1 MSKKNNDNPNNK
13 LFMKRFLILISAF
26 VLSALAFSA
35 RAQMPQLPNDP
46 EVKVG
51 KLENGLT
58 YYIRHN
64 DKPAGRAEFYLA
76 TNVGAIQETPD
87 QDGLAHF
94 LEHMCFNGT
103 KNFPDKGIL
112 NWLQSIGAS
121 FGGNVNAATGI
132 DQTTYML
139 NNIPLVRESVVDTC
153 LLILHDYSH
162 FVTNDPVEIDKERP
176 VIIEERRTRRNAG
189 WRTFEK
195 SLPYLYGDTKYA
207 TCTLIGSKENLETF
221 KPESLE
227 NFYHTWYRP
236 DLQAVVV
243 VGDVDV
249 ASVESKIKTIF
260 ADIPAAVN
268 PKPKEKIQFKEFS
281 EPRVA
286 VITDPETTSS
296 SVEMVWESEARD
308 EALNATVSGL
318 MMDLVESVV
327 QSVMSERFDDIT
339 SKADSPYLYG
349 SFGFGKL
356 CEAIEG
362 ADGNVGLKE
371 DNILGGFKAFVTEL
385 ERMKRYGLTDA
396 EVSRAKDNIIAAY
409 EKAAN
414 SADTRKN
421 SEFVKP
427 LINHFFSSYAYMVPS
442 EKLEL
447 VKNLF
452 GQLSTSV
459 INQVL
464 SMSLTDANSLVVIY
478 SGPEKEG
485 ISTPTVEQLLQVIDE
500 VKKSEIEAPAEE
512 ASNEPLMDPASLKGG
527 KVKKTTTTI
536 YGATE
541 WILSNGVKV
550 VAMPTDY
557 KKDQILFSLYKNG
570 GESLIPTEDLAS
582 FDDNIFGLFQRSQGL
597 SKFKGT
603 ELSKMLSGK
612 MVSVSPFI
620 DALYNGISGNSS
632 VKDLETAFQLLYLN
646 FVEPRFDQEEFDNA
660 MAQLKAVLPNIE
672 NTPNFAFQRRFTK
685 VLYNDD
691 PRNEV
696 ISMDKLGRANLQTIE
711 SNYRK
716 LFSDAA
722 GAVMVIVGDFN
733 PESLKP
739 LVEKYVGSLP
749 KGKKAAKWAD
759 VLPQLVKGKVSDV
772 FEQKMETPLATV
784 LQVYSDYHPFSVK
797 DRTLVS
803 AVSYILDQIYTDTLR
818 EDEGGTYGASSAISA
833 RKIPDSR
840 YLLQVY
846 FNCKPAMA
854 EKLRALAQE
863 GFRKL
868 AEEGPTDE
876 QFKRTVEHFKKNV
889 PESRI
894 NNSYWLSNILSYF
907 REGYDNDKEWEA
919 AVNGL
924 TKEGIRE
931 AAARLYNSGNFVEV
945 VMMPGET
952 TEAE

>member
-1 MSKKNNDNPNNK
+1 
-13 LFMKRFLILISAF
+13 MKRFLILISAF
-26 VLSALAFSA
+26 VLSASAFSA
-35 RAQMPQLPNDP
+35 QAQMQQLPNDP
-46 EVKVG
+46 EVKTG
-51 KLENGLT
+51 KLDNGLT

-64 DKPAGRAEFYLA
+64 DKPVGRAEFYLA

-103 KNFPDKGIL
+103 KNFPEKGIL

-176 VIIEERRTRRNAG
+176 VIIEERRSRRNAG

-195 SLPYLYGDTKYA
+195 SLPYLYGDTKYS

-221 KPESLE
+221 KPESLV

-236 DLQAVVV
+236 DLQAVIV
-243 VGDVDV
+243 VGDIDVD
-249 ASVESKIKTIF
+249 AVESKIKTIF

-268 PKPKEKIQFKEFS
+268 PKPKEKIQFKEFT

-286 VITDPETTSS
+286 VLTDPETTSS
-296 SVEMVWESEARD
+296 TVEMVWESEARD
-308 EALNATVSGL
+308 EAINSTPAG
-318 MMDLVESVV
+318 MMLDLVESVV

-339 SKADSPYLYG
+339 SKADAPYLSG

-362 ADGNVGLKE
+362 VDANVSLKE
-371 DNILGGFKAFVTEL
+371 DNLLGGFKAFLTEV
-385 ERMKRYGLTDA
+385 ERMKRYGLTES
-396 EVSRAKDNIIAAY
+396 EVTRAKDNIIAVY

-414 SADTRKN
+414 GAESRKN
-421 SEFVKP
+421 SEFVNP
-427 LINHFFSSYAYMVPS
+427 LINNFFSNYPYMVPS
-442 EKLEL
+442 VRLEL
-447 VKNLF
+447 VKNIL
-452 GQLSTSV
+452 GQLNAQV
-459 INQVL
+459 MNQVL
-464 SMSLTDANSLVVIY
+464 AQAFADESSLVVIY

-485 ISTPTVEQLLQVIDE
+485 ISTPTAEQLLQVIDE
-500 VKKSEIEAPAEE
+500 VKKSEIEALAEE
-512 ASNEPLMDPASLKGG
+512 AAIEPLMDPTSLKGG
-527 KVKKTTTTI
+527 KVKKTSTTI

-550 VAMPTDY
+550 VVMPTDH

-570 GESLIPTEDLAS
+570 GLSLISTEDLAS
-582 FDDNIFGLFQRSQGL
+582 FDNNIFGLFQRSQGL

-612 MVSVSPFI
+612 MVGVSPFV
-620 DALYNGISGNSS
+620 DDLYNGISGNSS

-646 FVEPRFDQEEFDNA
+646 YVDPRFDQEEYDNA
-660 MAQLKAVLPNIE
+660 IAQISAVLPNLE
-672 NTPNFAFQRRFTK
+672 NTPNFAFQKKLNK

-696 ISMDKLGRANLQTIE
+696 ISMDKLGKASLQTIE
-711 SNYRK
+711 KNYRR
-716 LFSDAA
+716 LFADAA
-722 GAVMVIVGDFN
+722 GAVMVIVGDVN

-759 VLPQLVKGKVSDV
+759 VQPQLVKGDV
-772 FEQKMETPLATV
+772 REVFDQKMETPLATV
-784 LQVYSDYHPFSVK
+784 LQVYSDYRPFSVK
-797 DRTLVS
+797 DRTLAN
-803 AVSYILDQIYTDTLR
+803 AVSYILDQIYVDTLR
-818 EDEGGTYGASSAISA
+818 EDEGGTYGASTVADA
-833 RKIPDSR
+833 RKEPSGR

-846 FNCKPAMA
+846 FNCKPALA
-854 EKLRALAQE
+854 EKLRTVAQE

-876 QFKRTVEHFKKNV
+876 QFTRTVEHFKKNV
-889 PESRI
+889 PENRI
-894 NNSYWLSNILSYF
+894 NNSYWLSNILRYF

-931 AAARLYNSGNFVEV
+931 AAARLYSSGNFAEL

-952 TEAE
+952 SEAE

>member
-1 MSKKNNDNPNNK
+1 
-13 LFMKRFLILISAF
+13 MKRFLILISAF
-26 VLSALAFSA
+26 VLSASAFSA
-35 RAQMPQLPNDP
+35 QAQMQQLPNDP
-46 EVKVG
+46 EVKTG
-51 KLENGLT
+51 KLDNGLT

-103 KNFPDKGIL
+103 KNFPEKGIL

-176 VIIEERRTRRNAG
+176 VIIEERRSRRNAG

-195 SLPYLYGDTKYA
+195 SLPYLYGDTKYS

-221 KPESLE
+221 KLESLV

-236 DLQAVVV
+236 DLQAVIV
-243 VGDVDV
+243 VGDIDVD
-249 ASVESKIKTIF
+249 AVESKIKTIF

-268 PKPKEKIQFKEFS
+268 PKPKEKIQFKEFT

-286 VITDPETTSS
+286 VLTDPETTSS

-308 EALNATVSGL
+308 EAINSTPAG
-318 MMDLVESVV
+318 MMLDLVESVV

-339 SKADSPYLYG
+339 SKADAPYLSG

-362 ADGNVGLKE
+362 VDANVSLKE
-371 DNILGGFKAFVTEL
+371 DNILGGFKAFVTEV
-385 ERMKRYGLTDA
+385 ERMKRYGLTEG
-396 EVSRAKDNIIAAY
+396 EVTRAKDNIIAVY

-414 SADTRKN
+414 GAESRKN
-421 SEFVKP
+421 SEFVNP
-427 LINHFFSSYAYMVPS
+427 LINNFFSNYPYMVPS
-442 EKLEL
+442 VRLEL
-447 VKNLF
+447 VKNIL
-452 GQLSTSV
+452 GQLNAQV
-459 INQVL
+459 MNQVL
-464 SMSLTDANSLVVIY
+464 AQAFADDNSLVVIY

-485 ISTPTVEQLLQVIDE
+485 ISTPTAEQLLQVIDE

-512 ASNEPLMDPASLKGG
+512 AAIEPLMDPSTLKGG
-527 KVKKTTTTI
+527 KVKKTSTTI

-550 VAMPTDY
+550 VVMPTDH

-570 GESLIPTEDLAS
+570 GLSLISTEDLAS
-582 FDDNIFGLFQRSQGL
+582 FDNNIFGLFQRSQGL

-612 MVSVSPFI
+612 MVGVSPFI
-620 DALYNGISGNSS
+620 DDLYNGISGNSS

-646 FVEPRFDQEEFDNA
+646 YVDPRFDQEEYDNA
-660 MAQLKAVLPNIE
+660 IAQISAVLPNLE
-672 NTPNFAFQRRFTK
+672 NTPNFAFQKKLNK

-696 ISMDKLGRANLQTIE
+696 ISMDKLGKASLQTIE
-711 SNYRK
+711 KNYRR
-716 LFSDAA
+716 LFADTA
-722 GAVMVIVGDFN
+722 GAVMVIVGDVN

-739 LVEKYVGSLP
+739 LVEKYIGSLP

-759 VLPQLVKGKVSDV
+759 VQPQLVKGDV
-772 FEQKMETPLATV
+772 REVFDQKMETPLATV
-784 LQVYSDYHPFSVK
+784 LQVYSDYRPFSVK
-797 DRTLVS
+797 DRTLAN
-803 AVSYILDQIYTDTLR
+803 AVSYILDQIYVDTLR
-818 EDEGGTYGASSAISA
+818 EDEGGTYGASTVADA
-833 RKIPDSR
+833 RKEPDGR

-846 FNCKPAMA
+846 FNCKPALA
-854 EKLRALAQE
+854 EKLRTAAQE

-876 QFKRTVEHFKKNV
+876 QFTRTIEHFKKNV
-889 PESRI
+889 PENRI
-894 NNSYWLSNILSYF
+894 NNSYWLSNILRYF
-907 REGYDNDKEWEA
+907 RSGYDNDKEWEA

-924 TKEGIRE
+924 TKENIRE
-931 AAARLYNSGNFVEV
+931 AAARLCNSGNFAEL

-952 TEAE
+952 SEAE

>member
-1 MSKKNNDNPNNK
+1 
-13 LFMKRFLILISAF
+13 MKRFLIFVSAF
-26 VLSALAFSA
+26 VLSASAFLAH
-35 RAQMPQLPNDP
+35 AQMQQLPNDP
-46 EVKVG
+46 AVRVG

-103 KNFPDKGIL
+103 KNFPGKGIL

-162 FVTNDPVEIDKERP
+162 FVTNDPEEIDKERP
-176 VIIEERRTRRNAG
+176 VIIEERRSRRNAA

-195 SLPYLYGDTKYA
+195 SLPYLYGDSKYA

-221 KPESLE
+221 KPESLV
-227 NFYHTWYRP
+227 NFYQTWYRP
-236 DLQAVVV
+236 DMQAVIV

-249 ASVESKIKTIF
+249 DAVEGKIKSIF

-268 PKPKEKIQFKEFS
+268 PKAKEKIQFKEFT

-286 VITDPETTSS
+286 VLTDPETTAPSI
-296 SVEMVWESEARD
+296 EMVWESEARD
-308 EALNATVSGL
+308 EALNSTAAGL
-318 MMDLVESVV
+318 MVDLIESVV
-327 QSVMSERFDDIT
+327 QMVMSERFNDIT
-339 SKADSPYLYG
+339 SKADAPFLYG
-349 SFGFGKL
+349 SFGIGKL

-362 ADGNVGLKE
+362 NDGSVGLKE

-385 ERMKRYGLTDA
+385 ERMKRFGFT
-396 EVSRAKDNIIAAY
+396 EGEITRAKDNIIAAC

-421 SEFVKP
+421 SEFVNP
-427 LINHFFSSYAYMVPS
+427 LINHFFNNHAYMEPS
-442 EKLEL
+442 AKLEL
-447 VKNLF
+447 VKAIF
-452 GQLSTSV
+452 GQLGAPV
-459 INQVL
+459 LNQVI
-464 SMSLTDANSLVVIY
+464 SQAFADQNSLVVVY

-485 ISTPTVEQLLQVIDE
+485 IATPTAEQLLQVIEE
-500 VKKSEIEAPAEE
+500 VKKSEIAAPAEE
-512 ASNEPLMDPASLKGG
+512 AASEPLMDPAALQGG
-527 KVKKTTTTI
+527 KVKKTSTTI
-536 YGATE
+536 YDATQ
-541 WILSNGVKV
+541 WTLSNGVRV
-550 VAMPTDY
+550 VVLPTDY
-557 KKDQILFSLYKNG
+557 KKDQIIFSLYKAG
-570 GESLIPTEDLAS
+570 GESLIPTEDMPS
-582 FDDNIFGLFQRSQGL
+582 FDGSIYSVFQSAQGL
-597 SKFKGT
+597 SKFKST
-603 ELSKMLSGK
+603 DLSKMLSGK
-612 MVSVSPFI
+612 MVSVNPFI
-620 DALYNGISGNSS
+620 DGLYNGISGNSS
-632 VKDLETAFQLLYLN
+632 VKDLETAFQLLYLE
-646 FVEPRFDQEEFDNA
+646 FTDPRFDQEEFDNA
-660 MAQLKAVLPNIE
+660 AAQLKAVLPNLE
-672 NTPNFAFQRRFTK
+672 NTPNYAFQKRFNK
-685 VLYNDD
+685 VLYNDN

-696 ISMDKLGRANLQTIE
+696 LSMEKLQKASLQAIE
-711 SNYRK
+711 RNYRR
-716 LFSDAA
+716 LFADVA
-722 GAVMVIVGDFN
+722 GATMVIVGDVN
-733 PESLKP
+733 LDTLKP

-749 KGKKAAKWAD
+749 KGKKASKWVD
-759 VLPQLVKGKVSDV
+759 VQPRLVKGNVVDV
-772 FEQKMETPLATV
+772 FDQKMETPLTTV
-784 LQVYSDYHPFSVK
+784 LQVYSDYRPFSVK
-797 DRTLVS
+797 DQTLAS
-803 AVSYILDQIYTDTLR
+803 AVSYILDQIYTETLR
-818 EDEGGTYGASSAISA
+818 EDEGGTYGASTAADA
-833 RKIPDSR
+833 RKDPDGR

-846 FNCKPAMA
+846 FNSKPALA
-854 EKLRALAQE
+854 EKLRTLARE
-863 GFRKL
+863 GLRKL

-876 QFKRTVEHFKKNV
+876 QFTRTVENFKKNI

-894 NNSYWLSNILSYF
+894 SNTYWLSGLLRYF
-907 REGYDNDKEWEA
+907 RNGYDYDKEWEA
-919 AVNGL
+919 AVGGL

>member
-1 MSKKNNDNPNNK
+1 
-13 LFMKRFLILISAF
+13 MKRFLILISAF
-26 VLSALAFSA
+26 VLSASAFSA
-35 RAQMPQLPNDP
+35 QAQMQQLPNDP
-46 EVKVG
+46 EVKTG
-51 KLENGLT
+51 KLDNGLT

-64 DKPAGRAEFYLA
+64 DKPVGRAEFYLA

-103 KNFPDKGIL
+103 KNFPEKGIL

-176 VIIEERRTRRNAG
+176 VIIEERRSRRNAG

-195 SLPYLYGDTKYA
+195 SLPYLYGDTKYS

-221 KPESLE
+221 KPESLV

-236 DLQAVVV
+236 DLQAVIV
-243 VGDVDV
+243 VGDIDVD
-249 ASVESKIKTIF
+249 AVESKIKTIF

-268 PKPKEKIQFKEFS
+268 PKPKEKIQFKEFT

-286 VITDPETTSS
+286 VLTDPETTSS
-296 SVEMVWESEARD
+296 TVEMVWESEARD
-308 EALNATVSGL
+308 EAINSTPAG
-318 MMDLVESVV
+318 MMLDLVESVV

-339 SKADSPYLYG
+339 SKADAPYLSG

-362 ADGNVGLKE
+362 VDANVSLKE
-371 DNILGGFKAFVTEL
+371 DNLLGGFKAFLTEV
-385 ERMKRYGLTDA
+385 ERMKRYGLTES
-396 EVSRAKDNIIAAY
+396 EVTRAKDNIIAVY

-414 SADTRKN
+414 GAESRKN
-421 SEFVKP
+421 SEFVNP
-427 LINHFFSSYAYMVPS
+427 LINNFFSNYPYMVPS
-442 EKLEL
+442 VRLEL
-447 VKNLF
+447 VKNIL
-452 GQLSTSV
+452 GQLNAQV
-459 INQVL
+459 MNQVL
-464 SMSLTDANSLVVIY
+464 AQAFADESSLVVIY

-485 ISTPTVEQLLQVIDE
+485 ISTPTAEQLLQVIDE
-500 VKKSEIEAPAEE
+500 VKKSEIEALAEE
-512 ASNEPLMDPASLKGG
+512 AAIEPLMDPTSLKGG
-527 KVKKTTTTI
+527 KVKKTSTTI

-550 VAMPTDY
+550 VVMPTDH

-570 GESLIPTEDLAS
+570 GLSLISTEDLAS
-582 FDDNIFGLFQRSQGL
+582 FDNNIFGLFQRSQGL

-612 MVSVSPFI
+612 MVGVSPFV
-620 DALYNGISGNSS
+620 DDLYNGISGNSS

-646 FVEPRFDQEEFDNA
+646 YVDPRFDQEEYDNA
-660 MAQLKAVLPNIE
+660 IAQIKAVLPNLE
-672 NTPNFAFQRRFTK
+672 NTPNFAFQKKLNK

-696 ISMDKLGRANLQTIE
+696 ISMDKLGKASLQTIE
-711 SNYRK
+711 KNYRR
-716 LFSDAA
+716 LFADAA
-722 GAVMVIVGDFN
+722 GAVMVIVGDVN

-759 VLPQLVKGKVSDV
+759 VQPQLVKGDV
-772 FEQKMETPLATV
+772 REVFDQKMETPLATV
-784 LQVYSDYHPFSVK
+784 LQVYSDYRPFSVK
-797 DRTLVS
+797 DRTLAN
-803 AVSYILDQIYTDTLR
+803 AVSYILDQIYVDTLR
-818 EDEGGTYGASSAISA
+818 EDEGGTYGASTVADA
-833 RKIPDSR
+833 RKEPSGR

-846 FNCKPAMA
+846 FNCKPALA
-854 EKLRALAQE
+854 EKLRTVAQE

-876 QFKRTVEHFKKNV
+876 QFTRTVEHFKKNV
-889 PESRI
+889 PENRI
-894 NNSYWLSNILSYF
+894 NNSYWLSNILRYF

-931 AAARLYNSGNFVEV
+931 AAARLYSSGNFAEL

-952 TEAE
+952 SEAE

>member
-1 MSKKNNDNPNNK
+1 
-13 LFMKRFLILISAF
+13 MKRFLILISAF
-26 VLSALAFSA
+26 VLSASAFSA
-35 RAQMPQLPNDP
+35 QAQMQQLPNDP
-46 EVKVG
+46 EVKTG
-51 KLENGLT
+51 KLDNGLT

-103 KNFPDKGIL
+103 KNFPEKGIL

-176 VIIEERRTRRNAG
+176 VIIEERRSRRNAG

-195 SLPYLYGDTKYA
+195 SLPYLYGDTKYS

-221 KPESLE
+221 KLESLV

-236 DLQAVVV
+236 DLQAVIV
-243 VGDVDV
+243 VGDIDVD
-249 ASVESKIKTIF
+249 AVESKIKTIF

-268 PKPKEKIQFKEFS
+268 PKPKEKIQFKEFT

-286 VITDPETTSS
+286 VLTDPETTSS

-308 EALNATVSGL
+308 EAINSTPAG
-318 MMDLVESVV
+318 MMLDLVESVV

-339 SKADSPYLYG
+339 SKADAPYLSG

-362 ADGNVGLKE
+362 VDANVSLKE
-371 DNILGGFKAFVTEL
+371 DNILGGFKAFVTEV
-385 ERMKRYGLTDA
+385 ERMKRYGLTEG
-396 EVSRAKDNIIAAY
+396 EVTRAKDNIIAVY

-414 SADTRKN
+414 GAESRKN
-421 SEFVKP
+421 SEFVNP
-427 LINHFFSSYAYMVPS
+427 LINNFFSNYPYMVPS
-442 EKLEL
+442 VRLEL
-447 VKNLF
+447 VKNIL
-452 GQLSTSV
+452 GQLNAQV
-459 INQVL
+459 MNQVL
-464 SMSLTDANSLVVIY
+464 AQAFADDNSLVVIY

-485 ISTPTVEQLLQVIDE
+485 ISTPTAEQLLQVIDE

-512 ASNEPLMDPASLKGG
+512 AAIEPLMDPSTLKGG
-527 KVKKTTTTI
+527 KVKKTSTTI

-550 VAMPTDY
+550 VVMPTDH

-570 GESLIPTEDLAS
+570 GLSLISTEDLAS
-582 FDDNIFGLFQRSQGL
+582 FDNNIFGLFQRSQGL

-612 MVSVSPFI
+612 MVGVSPFI
-620 DALYNGISGNSS
+620 DDLYNGISGNSS

-646 FVEPRFDQEEFDNA
+646 YVDPRFDQEEYDNA
-660 MAQLKAVLPNIE
+660 IAQISAVLPNLE
-672 NTPNFAFQRRFTK
+672 NTPNFAFQKKLNK

-696 ISMDKLGRANLQTIE
+696 ISMDKLGKASLQTIE
-711 SNYRK
+711 KNYRR
-716 LFSDAA
+716 LFADTA
-722 GAVMVIVGDFN
+722 GAVMVIVGDVN

-739 LVEKYVGSLP
+739 LVEKYIGSLP

-759 VLPQLVKGKVSDV
+759 VQPQLVKGDV
-772 FEQKMETPLATV
+772 REVFDQKMETPLATV
-784 LQVYSDYHPFSVK
+784 LQVYSDYRPFSVK
-797 DRTLVS
+797 DRTLAN
-803 AVSYILDQIYTDTLR
+803 AVSYILDQIYVDTLR
-818 EDEGGTYGASSAISA
+818 EDEGGTYGASTVADA
-833 RKIPDSR
+833 RKEPDGR

-846 FNCKPAMA
+846 FNCKPALA
-854 EKLRALAQE
+854 EKLRTAAQE

-876 QFKRTVEHFKKNV
+876 QFTRTIEHFKKNV
-889 PESRI
+889 PENRI
-894 NNSYWLSNILSYF
+894 NNSYWLSNILRYF
-907 REGYDNDKEWEA
+907 RSGYDNDKEWEA

-924 TKEGIRE
+924 TKENIRE
-931 AAARLYNSGNFVEV
+931 AAARLYNSGNFAEL

-952 TEAE
+952 SEAE

>member
-1 MSKKNNDNPNNK
+1 MKK
-13 LFMKRFLILISAF
+13 FLIFVSAF
-26 VLSALAFSA
+26 VLSASAFIA
-35 RAQMPQLPNDP
+35 QAQMQQLPNDP
-46 EVKVG
+46 AVKVG

-103 KNFPDKGIL
+103 KNFPEKGIL

-162 FVTNDPVEIDKERP
+162 FVTNDPAEIDKERP
-176 VIIEERRTRRNAG
+176 VIIEERRSRRNAG

-221 KPESLE
+221 KPESLV
-227 NFYHTWYRP
+227 NFYQTWYRP
-236 DLQAVVV
+236 DLQAVIV
-243 VGDVDV
+243 VGDIDVD
-249 ASVESKIKTIF
+249 AVEGKIKSIF

-268 PKPKEKIQFKEFS
+268 PKPKEKILFKEFT

-286 VITDPETTSS
+286 VITDPETTSA
-296 SVEMVWESEARD
+296 SVEMVWESAARD
-308 EALNATVSGL
+308 EALNSTPVGL
-318 MMDLVESVV
+318 MTDLIESVV
-327 QSVMSERFDDIT
+327 QTVMSERFNDIT
-339 SKADSPYLYG
+339 SSADAPYLYG

-362 ADGNVGLKE
+362 TDANVALKE
-371 DNILGGFKAFVTEL
+371 DNILGGFKAFVTEV
-385 ERMKRYGLTDA
+385 ERLKRYGLTEG
-396 EVSRAKDNIIAAY
+396 EVTRAKDNILAAY

-414 SADTRKN
+414 GADTRKN
-421 SEFVKP
+421 GEFVNP
-427 LINHFFSSYAYMVPS
+427 LINHFFSNYSFMEPATR
-442 EKLEL
+442 LEL
-447 VKNLF
+447 VKTIF
-452 GQLSTSV
+452 SQ
-459 INQVL
+459 INATVMNQIL
-464 SMSLTDANSLVVIY
+464 AQGFADENSLVVVY

-485 ISTPTVEQLLQVIDE
+485 IATPTAGQLLQVIDE
-500 VKKSEIEAPAEE
+500 VKKAEIEAPA
-512 ASNEPLMDPASLKGG
+512 ADAVTEPLMDPSTLKGG
-527 KVKKTTTTI
+527 NVKKTSKTV

-541 WILSNGVKV
+541 WILSNGAKV
-550 VAMPTDY
+550 VVLPTDH
-557 KKDQILFSLYKNG
+557 KKDQILFSFYKAG
-570 GESLIPTEDLAS
+570 GQSLIPTEDLAS
-582 FDDNIFGLFQRSQGL
+582 FDASIFGAFQSVQGL

-603 ELSKMLSGK
+603 DLTKVLSGK

-620 DALYNGISGNSS
+620 DNLYNGVSGNSS

-646 FVEPRFDQEEFDNA
+646 YVDPRFDQKEFDNA
-660 MAQLKAVLPNIE
+660 TSQIKAVLPNLL
-672 NTPNFAFQRRFTK
+672 NTPNFAFQKELNK

-696 ISMDKLGRANLQTIE
+696 ISMEKLEKASLQAIE
-711 SNYRK
+711 RNYRR
-716 LFSDAA
+716 LFADVA
-722 GAVMVIVGDFN
+722 GSVMVIVGDVDLDT
-733 PESLKP
+733 LKP

-749 KGKKAAKWAD
+749 KGKKATKWAD
-759 VLPQLVKGKVSDV
+759 VEPKLAKGKVVDV
-772 FEQKMETPLATV
+772 FDQKMETPLSTV
-784 LQVYSDYHPFSVK
+784 LQVYSDYRPFSVK
-797 DRTLVS
+797 DQTLAS

-818 EDEGGTYGASSAISA
+818 EDEGGTYGASSSASA
-833 RKIPDSR
+833 RKYPDGR

-846 FNCKPAMA
+846 FNSKPALA
-854 EKLRALAQE
+854 EKLRTLAQD

-876 QFKRTVEHFKKNV
+876 QFTRTVENFKKNV

-894 NNSYWLSNILSYF
+894 NNSYWLSNILRYF
-907 REGYDNDKEWEA
+907 RNGYDYDQEWEA

-931 AAARLYNSGNFVEV
+931 AAARLYNSGNFIEV

-952 TEAE
+952 AEAE

>member
-1 MSKKNNDNPNNK
+1 MR
-13 LFMKRFLILISAF
+13 RFSIFISAF
-26 VLSALAFSA
+26 LLTATAFVA
-35 RAQMPQLPNDP
+35 GAQMSQLPNDP
-46 EVKVG
+46 AVKVG

-103 KNFPDKGIL
+103 KNFPGKGIL

-162 FVTNDPVEIDKERP
+162 FVTNDPAEIDKERP
-176 VIIEERRTRRNAG
+176 VIIEERRSRRNAG

-221 KPESLE
+221 KPESLV
-227 NFYHTWYRP
+227 NFYRTWYRP
-236 DLQAVVV
+236 DMQAVIV

-249 ASVESKIKTIF
+249 DAVEGKIKSIF

-268 PKPKEKIQFKEFS
+268 PKAKEKIRFEAFT

-286 VITDPETTSS
+286 VLTDPETTSP
-296 SVEMVWESEARD
+296 SVELIWESEARD
-308 EALNATVSGL
+308 EALNSTAAGL
-318 MMDLVESVV
+318 MVDLIESVI
-327 QSVMSERFDDIT
+327 QGVMSERFNDIT
-339 SKADSPYLYG
+339 SKADSPFLYG
-349 SFGFGKL
+349 SFGIGKL

-362 ADGNVGLKE
+362 RDGSVSLKE

-385 ERMKRYGLTDA
+385 ERMKRFGFSEG
-396 EVSRAKDNIIAAY
+396 EVSRAKADIIAAY

-421 SEFVKP
+421 SEFVNP
-427 LINHFFSSYAYMVPS
+427 LINNFFNNSAYMEPAAR
-442 EKLEL
+442 LEL
-447 VKNLF
+447 VK
-452 GQLSTSV
+452 V
-459 INQVL
+459 IFDKLDANVLNQVVPQ
-464 SMSLTDANSLVVIY
+464 MFADENSLVVIY

-485 ISTPTVEQLLQVIDE
+485 IATPTAEQLLGIIDD
-500 VKKSEIEAPAEE
+500 VKRSEIEAPAEE
-512 ASNEPLMDPASLKGG
+512 TAGEPLMDPAALKGG
-527 KVKKTTTTI
+527 KVKKTAQTI

-541 WILSNGVKV
+541 WTLTNGVKV
-550 VAMPTDY
+550 VVLPTGH
-557 KKDQILFSLYKNG
+557 KKDQILFSLYKAG
-570 GESLIPTEDLAS
+570 GESLIPTEDLPS
-582 FDDNIFGLFQRSQGL
+582 FDGSFYSVFQSAQGL
-597 SKFKGT
+597 SKFKST

-612 MVSVSPFI
+612 VVSVNPFI
-620 DALYNGISGNSS
+620 DDLYNGISGNSS
-632 VKDLETAFQLLYLN
+632 VKDLETAFQLLYLE
-646 FVEPRFDQEEFDNA
+646 FTDPRFDQEEYDNA
-660 MAQLKAVLPNIE
+660 AAQIKAVLPNLE
-672 NTPNFAFQRRFTK
+672 NTPNYAFQKRFNK
-685 VLYNDD
+685 VLYNDN

-696 ISMDKLGRANLQTIE
+696 LSMEKIQKAGLQAIE
-711 SNYRK
+711 RNYRR
-716 LFSDAA
+716 LFADAA
-722 GAVMVIVGDFN
+722 GARMVIVGDVN
-733 PESLKP
+733 LDTLKP

-749 KGKKAAKWAD
+749 KGKKAPKWVD
-759 VLPQLVKGKVSDV
+759 VQPRLVKGNVSDV
-772 FEQKMETPLATV
+772 FDQKMETPLTTV
-784 LQVYSDYHPFSVK
+784 LQVYSDYRPFSVK
-797 DRTLVS
+797 DQTLAS
-803 AVSYILDQIYTDTLR
+803 AVSYILDQIYTETLR
-818 EDEGGTYGASSAISA
+818 EDEGGTYGASTAANA
-833 RKIPDSR
+833 RKDPDGR

-846 FNCKPAMA
+846 FNCKPALA
-854 EKLRALAQE
+854 GKLRTLAQD
-863 GFRKL
+863 GLRKL

-876 QFKRTVEHFKKNV
+876 QFTRTVEHFKKNV

-894 NNSYWLSNILSYF
+894 NNSYWLSDLLRYF
-907 REGYDNDKEWEA
+907 RSGYDYDKEWEA
-919 AVNGL
+919 AVDGL

-931 AAARLYNSGNFVEV
+931 AAAKFRDSGNFVEV

>member
-1 MSKKNNDNPNNK
+1 
-13 LFMKRFLILISAF
+13 MKRFLILISAF
-26 VLSALAFSA
+26 VLSASAFSA
-35 RAQMPQLPNDP
+35 QAQMQQLPNDP
-46 EVKVG
+46 EVKTG
-51 KLENGLT
+51 KLDNGLT

-103 KNFPDKGIL
+103 KNFPEKGIL

-176 VIIEERRTRRNAG
+176 VIIEERRSRRNAG

-195 SLPYLYGDTKYA
+195 SLPYLYGDTKYS

-221 KPESLE
+221 KLESLV

-236 DLQAVVV
+236 DLQAVIV
-243 VGDVDV
+243 VGDIDVD
-249 ASVESKIKTIF
+249 AVESKIKTIF

-268 PKPKEKIQFKEFS
+268 PKPKEKIQFKEFT

-286 VITDPETTSS
+286 VLTDPETTSS

-308 EALNATVSGL
+308 EAINSTPAG
-318 MMDLVESVV
+318 MMLDLVESVV

-339 SKADSPYLYG
+339 SKADAPYLSG

-362 ADGNVGLKE
+362 VDANVSLKE
-371 DNILGGFKAFVTEL
+371 DNLLGGFKAFVTEV
-385 ERMKRYGLTDA
+385 ERMKRYGLTEG
-396 EVSRAKDNIIAAY
+396 EVTRAKDNIIAVY

-414 SADTRKN
+414 GAESRKN
-421 SEFVKP
+421 SEFVNP
-427 LINHFFSSYAYMVPS
+427 LINNFFSNYPYMVPS
-442 EKLEL
+442 VRLEL
-447 VKNLF
+447 VKNIL
-452 GQLSTSV
+452 GQLNAQV
-459 INQVL
+459 MNQVL
-464 SMSLTDANSLVVIY
+464 AQAFADDNSLVVIY

-485 ISTPTVEQLLQVIDE
+485 ISTPTAEQLLQVIDE

-512 ASNEPLMDPASLKGG
+512 AAIEPLMDPSTLKGG
-527 KVKKTTTTI
+527 KVKKTSTTI

-550 VAMPTDY
+550 VVMPTDH

-570 GESLIPTEDLAS
+570 GLSLISTEDLAS
-582 FDDNIFGLFQRSQGL
+582 FDNNIFGLFQRSQGL

-612 MVSVSPFI
+612 MVGVSPFI
-620 DALYNGISGNSS
+620 DDLYNGISGNSS

-646 FVEPRFDQEEFDNA
+646 YVDPRFDQEEYDNA
-660 MAQLKAVLPNIE
+660 IAQISAVLPNLE
-672 NTPNFAFQRRFTK
+672 NTPNFAFQKKLNK

-696 ISMDKLGRANLQTIE
+696 ISMDKLGKASLQTIE
-711 SNYRK
+711 KNYRR
-716 LFSDAA
+716 LFADTA
-722 GAVMVIVGDFN
+722 GAVMVIVGDVN

-739 LVEKYVGSLP
+739 LVEKYIGSLP

-759 VLPQLVKGKVSDV
+759 VQPQLVKGDV
-772 FEQKMETPLATV
+772 REVFDQKMETPLATV
-784 LQVYSDYHPFSVK
+784 LQVYSDYRPFSVK
-797 DRTLVS
+797 DRTLAN
-803 AVSYILDQIYTDTLR
+803 AVSYILDQIYVDTLR
-818 EDEGGTYGASSAISA
+818 EDEGGTYGASTVADA
-833 RKIPDSR
+833 RKEPDGR

-846 FNCKPAMA
+846 FNCKPALA
-854 EKLRALAQE
+854 EKLRTAAQE

-876 QFKRTVEHFKKNV
+876 QFTRTIEHFKKNV
-889 PESRI
+889 PENRI
-894 NNSYWLSNILSYF
+894 NNSYWLSNILRYF
-907 REGYDNDKEWEA
+907 RSGYDNDKEWEA

-924 TKEGIRE
+924 TKENIRE
-931 AAARLYNSGNFVEV
+931 AAARLCNSGNFAEL

-952 TEAE
+952 SEAE

>member
-1 MSKKNNDNPNNK
+1 
-13 LFMKRFLILISAF
+13 MKRFLILISAF
-26 VLSALAFSA
+26 VLSASAFSA
-35 RAQMPQLPNDP
+35 QAQMQQLPNDP
-46 EVKVG
+46 EVKTG

-103 KNFPDKGIL
+103 KNFPEKGIL

-139 NNIPLVRESVVDTC
+139 NHIPLVRESVVDTC

-162 FVTNDPVEIDKERP
+162 FVTNDPAEIDKERP
-176 VIIEERRTRRNAG
+176 VIIEERRSRRNAG

-236 DLQAVVV
+236 DLQAVIV

-249 ASVESKIKTIF
+249 NAVESKIKTIF

-268 PKPKEKIQFKEFS
+268 PKPKEKIQFKEFT

-286 VITDPETTSS
+286 VLTDPETTSA
-296 SVEMVWESEARD
+296 SVEMVWETEARD
-308 EALNATVSGL
+308 EALNSTPAGM

-327 QSVMSERFDDIT
+327 QAVMSERFDDIT
-339 SKADSPYLYG
+339 SKADAPYLYG

-362 ADGNVGLKE
+362 ADANVGLKE
-371 DNILGGFKAFVTEL
+371 DNILGGFKAFVTEI
-385 ERMKRYGLTDA
+385 ERMKRYGLNEG
-396 EVSRAKDNIIAAY
+396 EVTRAKDNLIAHY
-409 EKAAN
+409 EKVAN
-414 SADTRKN
+414 GADTRKN
-421 SEFVKP
+421 SEFVNP
-427 LINHFFSSYAYMVPS
+427 LINNFFSNYPYMVPS
-442 EKLEL
+442 VRLEL
-447 VKNLF
+447 VKSI
-452 GQLSTSV
+452 LSQFNAQV
-459 INQVL
+459 MNQIL
-464 SMSLTDANSLVVIY
+464 AQAFADENSLVVIY

-485 ISTPTVEQLLQVIDE
+485 ISTPTTEQLLQVIDE

-512 ASNEPLMDPASLKGG
+512 TAVEPLMDPAALKGG

-550 VAMPTDY
+550 VVLPTDY

-570 GESLIPTEDLAS
+570 GESLISTEDLAS
-582 FDDNIFGLFQRSQGL
+582 FDGNIFGLFQRSQGL

-620 DALYNGISGNSS
+620 DDLYNGISGNSS

-646 FVEPRFDQEEFDNA
+646 YVDPRFDQEEYDNA
-660 MAQLKAVLPNIE
+660 IAQIKAVLPNLE
-672 NTPNFAFQRRFTK
+672 NTPNFIFQKRFNK

-696 ISMDKLGRANLQTIE
+696 LSMDKVEKASLQTIE
-711 SNYRK
+711 KNYRR
-716 LFSDAA
+716 LFADAA
-722 GAVMVIVGDFN
+722 GAVMVIVGDVN

-759 VLPQLVKGKVSDV
+759 TLPQLVKGKVSDV

-784 LQVYSDYHPFSVK
+784 LQVYSDYRPFSVK
-797 DRTLVS
+797 ERTLTS

-818 EDEGGTYGASSAISA
+818 EDEGGTYGASSAIST
-833 RKIPDSR
+833 RKVPGSR

-854 EKLRALAQE
+854 EKLRALAQD

-931 AAARLYNSGNFVEV
+931 AAARLYNSGNFAEV

-952 TEAE
+952 AETE

>member
-1 MSKKNNDNPNNK
+1 
-13 LFMKRFLILISAF
+13 MKRLLIMISAF
-26 VLSALAFSA
+26 VLSASAFMA
-35 RAQMPQLPNDP
+35 QAQMQQLPNDP
-46 EVKVG
+46 EVKTG
-51 KLENGLT
+51 KLDNGLT

-121 FGGNVNAATGI
+121 FGGNVNASTGI

-162 FVTNDPVEIDKERP
+162 FVTNAPAEIDKERP
-176 VIIEERRTRRNAG
+176 VIIEERRSRRNAG

-236 DLQAVVV
+236 DLQAVIV

-249 ASVESKIKTIF
+249 NAVESKIKTIF

-268 PKPKEKIQFKEFS
+268 PKPKEKIQFKEFT

-286 VITDPETTSS
+286 VLTDPETTSAS
-296 SVEMVWESEARD
+296 IEMVWESEARD
-308 EALNATVSGL
+308 EALNSTPAG
-318 MMDLVESVV
+318 MMLDLVESVV

-339 SKADSPYLYG
+339 SKADAPYLYG

-362 ADGNVGLKE
+362 TDANVGLKE
-371 DNILGGFKAFVTEL
+371 DNILGGFKAFVTEV
-385 ERMKRYGLTDA
+385 ERMKRYGLTEG
-396 EVSRAKDNIIAAY
+396 EVTRAKDNIIAVY

-414 SADTRKN
+414 GAESRKN
-421 SEFVKP
+421 SEFVNP
-427 LINHFFSSYAYMVPS
+427 LINNFFGNYPYMVPS
-442 EKLEL
+442 VKLEL
-447 VKNLF
+447 VKNIF
-452 GQLSTSV
+452 SQLNAQV
-459 INQVL
+459 MNQIL
-464 SMSLTDANSLVVIY
+464 AQAFAEENSLVVIY

-485 ISTPTVEQLLQVIDE
+485 ISTPTTEQLLQVIDE

-512 ASNEPLMDPASLKGG
+512 TASEPLMDPSALKGG

-550 VAMPTDY
+550 VVLPTDH

-570 GESLIPTEDLAS
+570 GESLISTEDLAS

-646 FVEPRFDQEEFDNA
+646 YVDPRFDQEEYDNA
-660 MAQLKAVLPNIE
+660 IAQIKAVLPNLE
-672 NTPNFAFQRRFTK
+672 NTPNFIFQKRFNK

-696 ISMDKLGRANLQTIE
+696 LSMDKVEKASLQTIE
-711 SNYRK
+711 KNYRR
-716 LFSDAA
+716 LFADAA
-722 GAVMVIVGDFN
+722 GAVMVIVGDVN
-733 PESLKP
+733 LETLQP
-739 LVEKYVGSLP
+739 LVEKYVGSIP

-759 VLPQLVKGKVSDV
+759 VQPKLVKGKVSEV
-772 FEQKMETPLATV
+772 FEQKMETPLTTV
-784 LQVYSDYHPFSVK
+784 FQVYSDYRPFSVK
-797 DRTLVS
+797 DRTLAS

-818 EDEGGTYGASSAISA
+818 EDEGGTYGASSAADA
-833 RKIPDSR
+833 RKNPDSR

-876 QFKRTVEHFKKNV
+876 QFTRTVENFKKNV

-894 NNSYWLSNILSYF
+894 NNSYWLSNILRYF

-924 TKEGIRE
+924 TKDGIRD
-931 AAARLYNSGNFVEV
+931 AAARLYNSGNFAEV

-952 TEAE
+952 SEAE

>member
-1 MSKKNNDNPNNK
+1 
-13 LFMKRFLILISAF
+13 MKRFLILISAF
-26 VLSALAFSA
+26 VLSASAFSA
-35 RAQMPQLPNDP
+35 QAQMQQLPNDP
-46 EVKVG
+46 EVKTG
-51 KLENGLT
+51 KLDNGLT

-103 KNFPDKGIL
+103 KNFPEKGIL

-162 FVTNDPVEIDKERP
+162 FVTNDPAEIDKERP
-176 VIIEERRTRRNAG
+176 VIIEERRSRRNAG

-236 DLQAVVV
+236 DLQAVIV
-243 VGDVDV
+243 VGDIDV
-249 ASVESKIKTIF
+249 NAVESKIKTIF

-268 PKPKEKIQFKEFS
+268 PKPKEKIQFKEFT

-286 VITDPETTSS
+286 VLTDPETTSA

-308 EALNATVSGL
+308 EALNSTPAGM

-339 SKADSPYLYG
+339 SKADAPYLYG

-362 ADGNVGLKE
+362 ADANVGLKE
-371 DNILGGFKAFVTEL
+371 DNILGGFKAFVTEI
-385 ERMKRYGLTDA
+385 ERMKRYGLTEG
-396 EVSRAKDNIIAAY
+396 EVTRAKDNIIAVY

-414 SADTRKN
+414 GADTRKN
-421 SEFVKP
+421 SEFVNP
-427 LINHFFSSYAYMVPS
+427 LINNFFSNYPYMVPS
-442 EKLEL
+442 VRLEL
-447 VKNLF
+447 VKSI
-452 GQLSTSV
+452 LSQFNAQV
-459 INQVL
+459 MNQIL
-464 SMSLTDANSLVVIY
+464 AQAFADENSLVVIY

-485 ISTPTVEQLLQVIDE
+485 ISTPTTEQLLQVIDE
-500 VKKSEIEAPAEE
+500 VKKSEIEAPVEE
-512 ASNEPLMDPASLKGG
+512 TASEPLMDPAALKGG

-550 VAMPTDY
+550 VVMPTDY
-557 KKDQILFSLYKNG
+557 KKDQILFTLYKNG
-570 GESLIPTEDLAS
+570 GQSLISTEDLAS

-620 DALYNGISGNSS
+620 DDLYNGISGNSS

-646 FVEPRFDQEEFDNA
+646 YVDPRFDQEEYDNA
-660 MAQLKAVLPNIE
+660 IAQIKAVLPNLE
-672 NTPNFAFQRRFTK
+672 NTPNFAFQK
-685 VLYNDD
+685 KLNNVLYNDD
-691 PRNEV
+691 PRNEM
-696 ISMDKLGRANLQTIE
+696 ISMDKLGKADLQTIE
-711 SNYRK
+711 KNYRR
-716 LFSDAA
+716 LFADAA
-722 GAVMVIVGDFN
+722 GAVMVIVGDVN

-759 VLPQLVKGKVSDV
+759 VQPRLVKGKVEEV
-772 FEQKMETPLATV
+772 FDQKMETPLATV
-784 LQVYSDYHPFSVK
+784 LQVYSDYRPFSVK
-797 DRTLVS
+797 DRTLAS

-818 EDEGGTYGASSAISA
+818 EDEGGTYGASTVADA
-833 RKIPDSR
+833 RKEPDGR

-846 FNCKPAMA
+846 FNCKPALA
-854 EKLRALAQE
+854 EKLRTLAQD

-876 QFKRTVEHFKKNV
+876 QFTRTVEHFKKNV
-889 PESRI
+889 PENRI
-894 NNSYWLSNILSYF
+894 NNSYWLSNILRYF
-907 REGYDNDKEWEA
+907 RSGYDNDKEWEA

-931 AAARLYNSGNFVEV
+931 AAARLYNSGNFAEL

-952 TEAE
+952 SEAE

>member
-1 MSKKNNDNPNNK
+1 
-13 LFMKRFLILISAF
+13 MKRFLILISAF
-26 VLSALAFSA
+26 VLSASAFSA
-35 RAQMPQLPNDP
+35 QAQMQQLPNDP
-46 EVKVG
+46 EVKTG
-51 KLENGLT
+51 KLDNGLT

-103 KNFPDKGIL
+103 KNFPEKGIL

-176 VIIEERRTRRNAG
+176 VIIEERRSRRNAG

-195 SLPYLYGDTKYA
+195 SLPYLYGDTKYS

-221 KPESLE
+221 KLESLV

-236 DLQAVVV
+236 DLQAVIV
-243 VGDVDV
+243 VGDIDVD
-249 ASVESKIKTIF
+249 AVESKIKTIF

-268 PKPKEKIQFKEFS
+268 PKPKEKIQFKEFT

-286 VITDPETTSS
+286 VLTDPETTSS

-308 EALNATVSGL
+308 EAINSTPAG
-318 MMDLVESVV
+318 MMLDLVESVV

-339 SKADSPYLYG
+339 SKADAPYLSG

-362 ADGNVGLKE
+362 VDANVSLKE
-371 DNILGGFKAFVTEL
+371 DNILGGFKAFVTEV
-385 ERMKRYGLTDA
+385 ERMKRYGLTEG
-396 EVSRAKDNIIAAY
+396 EVTRAKDNIIAVY

-414 SADTRKN
+414 GAESRKN
-421 SEFVKP
+421 SEFVNP
-427 LINHFFSSYAYMVPS
+427 LINNFFSNYPYMVPS
-442 EKLEL
+442 VRLEL
-447 VKNLF
+447 VKNIL
-452 GQLSTSV
+452 GQLNAQV
-459 INQVL
+459 MNQVL
-464 SMSLTDANSLVVIY
+464 AQAFADDNSLVVIY

-485 ISTPTVEQLLQVIDE
+485 ISTPTAEQLLQVIDE

-512 ASNEPLMDPASLKGG
+512 AAIEPLMDPSTLKGG
-527 KVKKTTTTI
+527 KVKKTSTTI

-550 VAMPTDY
+550 VVMPTDH

-570 GESLIPTEDLAS
+570 GLSLISTEDLAS
-582 FDDNIFGLFQRSQGL
+582 FDNNIFGLFQRSQGL

-612 MVSVSPFI
+612 MVGVSPFI
-620 DALYNGISGNSS
+620 DDLYNGISGNSS

-646 FVEPRFDQEEFDNA
+646 YVDPRFDQEEYDNA
-660 MAQLKAVLPNIE
+660 IAQISAVLPNLE
-672 NTPNFAFQRRFTK
+672 NTPNFAFQKKLNK

-696 ISMDKLGRANLQTIE
+696 ISMDKLGKASLQTIE
-711 SNYRK
+711 KNYRR
-716 LFSDAA
+716 LFADTA
-722 GAVMVIVGDFN
+722 GAVMVIVGDVN

-739 LVEKYVGSLP
+739 LVEKYIGSLP

-759 VLPQLVKGKVSDV
+759 VQPQLVKGDV
-772 FEQKMETPLATV
+772 REVFDQKMETPLATV
-784 LQVYSDYHPFSVK
+784 LQVYSDYRPFSVK
-797 DRTLVS
+797 DRTLAN
-803 AVSYILDQIYTDTLR
+803 AVSYILDQIYVDTLR
-818 EDEGGTYGASSAISA
+818 EDEGGTYGASTVADA
-833 RKIPDSR
+833 RKEPNGR

-846 FNCKPAMA
+846 FNCKPALA
-854 EKLRALAQE
+854 EKLRTAAQE

-876 QFKRTVEHFKKNV
+876 QFTRTVEHFKKNV
-889 PESRI
+889 PENRI
-894 NNSYWLSNILSYF
+894 NNSYWLSNILRYF
-907 REGYDNDKEWEA
+907 RSGYDNDKEWEA

-924 TKEGIRE
+924 TKENIRE
-931 AAARLYNSGNFVEV
+931 AAARLYNSGNFAEL

-952 TEAE
+952 SEAE